1 MVETWGGMEAERR
14 QVTVLFTDMVGFTT
28 FSERSGEEAAYTLMR
43 SLSKL
48 MGECVREQ
56 DGVVQTFTGD
66 GVMAVFGAP
75 IAFEDSPLRACRT
88 AVAILQRLKEAGP
101 DLEAKH
107 GVRPQMRIGVNT
119 GAAVVGKVEDSAGAG
134 ITVLGDTVNFAARLQ
149 ALAEP
154 DSVLMSEATH
164 RLVQGMVEASFAGEH
179 TTKGKSEAQ
188 KVYRLDGI
196 RHGATRFEAAV
207 SRGLSTFVGRELELE
222 VLERGLAE
230 ARPQLRVIDIAAE
243 PGMGKSRLLHEFR
256 QRVGKERAFVLSGN
270 CSPDSQQTPFL
281 PFIEVVRG
289 LFRVSAGEAEKD
301 VAQKLEIGLTSLG
314 LHSTRNLGLLLHL
327 LGLKVPEGVLAGL
340 DGVLIGLRTRELL
353 QQLLDARCSLSP
365 VVMVI
370 EDLHWIDSVSE
381 ELLGKIV
388 DSESKLKLL
397 LLTTHRPEFAPPWL
411 DRAVVTQLRL
421 EPLPVGDIRRLV
433 QARLGV
439 EFLPEAL
446 ARQVAKKA
454 EGNPLFAEE
463 IVSFLTERELL
474 HAKGG
479 KLEFD
484 PGAMAVGLPA
494 SVQSILS
501 ARVDRL
507 SPKDRALL
515 QAASVIGRRFDS
527 ELLAVAAKE
536 TDIDNR
542 LSAMQALDLVHTDG
556 GSTDYVFKHALARE
570 SLYES
575 LLTERRQGLHARIAE
590 EIEHRS
596 GNRLAEVA
604 EILAYHYSHT
614 SRVGKAFAYLSLAGT
629 KSLSI
634 YSLDEAATHLTAA
647 LALLDKNPDCA
658 SDAQVADFLLSYLIL
673 LESSAQVKREIDV
686 LTRYLARID
695 RLGDNPIAVL
705 IRSVY
710 IAALLLNARYR
721 EAAAMHRETS
731 RMADR
736 LGDAGSKAWALVNE
750 IQLSTLVEPKPLHEF
765 EILKTEAIKAASDA
779 TEALIQKSARELY
792 GLLQVAWASGLFRLT
807 WMVIGFEEAV
817 RGRMNDARDAAHELV
832 QVGRLLNDPRSTGFG
847 LWLLSLIALHSDS
860 YAEALEY
867 SEQSLAVAVTPV
879 DQNLCTVSKLT
890 ALVLLRRTE
899 EGAMLLEAYRRCCVA
914 DGQLARLNIT
924 DTIFGVCKILQG
936 NIRDGLRL
944 IEEAILRREKE
955 GYQFMADWSRLYLAE
970 IYLQIIAGNE
980 KLPLP
985 TLLWNLPIL
994 VRVVVTAPSRIPD
1007 LLKRVLA
1014 NPHFDPAGH
1023 HIGRAQMILG
1033 LFYKVKKKRALAL
1046 QHLSEAKRILS
1057 QFGQTPILARVDT
1070 ALAELGQ

>member
-1 MVETWGGMEAERR
+1 
-14 QVTVLFTDMVGFTT
+14 
-28 FSERSGEEAAYTLMR
+28 
-43 SLSKL
+43 
-48 MGECVREQ
+48 
-56 DGVVQTFTGD
+56 
-66 GVMAVFGAP
+66 
-75 IAFEDSPLRACRT
+75 
-88 AVAILQRLKEAGP
+88 
-101 DLEAKH
+101 
-107 GVRPQMRIGVNT
+107 
-119 GAAVVGKVEDSAGAG
+119 
-134 ITVLGDTVNFAARLQ
+134 
-149 ALAEP
+149 
-154 DSVLMSEATH
+154 MSEATH

-179 TTKGKSEAQ
+179 SIKGKSEAQ

-207 SRGLSTFVGRELELE
+207 SRGLSTFVGREHELE

-230 ARPQLRVIDIAAE
+230 ARSQLRVIDIAAE

-270 CSPDSQQTPFL
+270 CSPDGQQTPFL
-281 PFIEVVRG
+281 PFVEVVRG

-327 LGLKVPEGVLAGL
+327 LGLKVPEGALTGL

-411 DRAVVTQLRL
+411 DRAVVTQLHL

-439 EFLPEAL
+439 EVLPEAL
-446 ARQVAKKA
+446 ARQVAEKA

-484 PGAMAVGLPA
+484 PGAVAAALPA
-494 SVQSILS
+494 SVQSILN

-527 ELLAVAAKE
+527 ELLAVAAEE

-542 LSAMQALDLVHTDG
+542 LASIQALDLVHTDG
-556 GSTDYVFKHALARE
+556 GSTDYVFKHALVRDA
-570 SLYES
+570 LYES

-658 SDAQVADFLLSYLIL
+658 SDAQVTDFLLSYLAL
-673 LESSAQVKREIDV
+673 LELSAQVKREIDV

-695 RLGDNPIAVL
+695 RLGDDPRAVL
-705 IRSVY
+705 IRILYV
-710 IAALLLNARYR
+710 IALFMNARYR
-721 EAAAMHRETS
+721 EAAAMQRETS

-750 IQLSTLVEPKPLHEF
+750 IYVSTIVEPKPLHEF

-779 TEALIQKSARELY
+779 TEAIIQKSARELD
-792 GLLQVAWASGLFRLT
+792 GLLQVAWASSYSDRLG
-807 WMVIGFEEAV
+807 W
-817 RGRMNDARDAAHELV
+817 
-832 QVGRLLNDPRSTGFG
+832 
-847 LWLLSLIALHSDS
+847 
-860 YAEALEY
+860 
-867 SEQSLAVAVTPV
+867 
-879 DQNLCTVSKLT
+879 
-890 ALVLLRRTE
+890 
-899 EGAMLLEAYRRCCVA
+899 
-914 DGQLARLNIT
+914 
-924 DTIFGVCKILQG
+924 
-936 NIRDGLRL
+936 
-944 IEEAILRREKE
+944 
-955 GYQFMADWSRLYLAE
+955 
-970 IYLQIIAGNE
+970 
-980 KLPLP
+980 
-985 TLLWNLPIL
+985 
-994 VRVVVTAPSRIPD
+994 
-1007 LLKRVLA
+1007 
-1014 NPHFDPAGH
+1014 
-1023 HIGRAQMILG
+1023 
-1033 LFYKVKKKRALAL
+1033 
-1046 QHLSEAKRILS
+1046 
-1057 QFGQTPILARVDT
+1057 
-1070 ALAELGQ
+1070 